1 MVVVSD
7 SAVLILNMKKNEKV
21 SLDKS
26 EEILPSWD
34 TEVNV
39 DCPNLPTI
47 PAVWLALLI
56 LSDDCN
62 NFLE

>member
-7 SAVLILNMKKNEKV
+7 SAVLILNMKKYEKI
-21 SLDKS
+21 SLVESD
-26 EEILPSWD
+26 EILPSWE

-47 PAVWLALLI
+47 PAV
-56 LSDDCN
+56 
-62 NFLE
+62 